1 MQKKKHSSK
10 GWNRCL
16 FVASKIEILWSIWRT
31 RKFKVIINFEQIIKP
46 FLAWNIYFIFFYQWL
61 ISLFTRVLLRVTV
74 YYYYVTY
81 ASKAAT
87 RRGLQ
92 LFFKKDSGRSV
103 NFAKFLN
110 TPFLTEHPR
119 WLLLASQSESSLYS
133 FKTSCSKQSPYL
145 KFKWTVTSWKYSRS
159 NIARKP
165 LFAML
170 QVFRLLQ

>member
-46 FLAWNIYFIFFYQWL
+46 FLAWNIYFIFYQWL
-61 ISLFTRVLLRVTV
+61 ISFFTRVLLRVTV

-119 WLLLASQSESSLYS
+119 WLLLASQSESTLYS

>member
-1 MQKKKHSSK
+1 M
-10 GWNRCL
+10 
-16 FVASKIEILWSIWRT
+16 
-31 RKFKVIINFEQIIKP
+31 RKFDWFLWISWSMIMKFKFYDLFGERSSSLIINFEQVIKP

-61 ISLFTRVLLRVTV
+61 ISPFTRVLLRVTV

-92 LFFKKDSGRSV
+92 LSFKKDPGRGV

-110 TPFLTEHPR
+110 TPFLTEHLR
-119 WLLLASQSESSLYS
+119 WLILAFQSLSTLYS

-159 NIARKP
+159 NIARISS
-165 LFAML
+165 LCYVADF
-170 QVFRLLQ
+170 

>member
-159 NIARKP
+159 NIARISS
-165 LFAML
+165 LCYVADF
-170 QVFRLLQ
+170 